1 VLKTEAEASW
11 ARKAGDELV
20 AGLRAWALLGDGRR
34 CETWLAWCDRR
45 WAPVAVK
52 LPRPDQV
59 NANSR
64 QALAREAAAVAPL
77 AHPST
82 QRLLEARLDDPVPH
96 LVFEYIEGPTLTCLL
111 DDTGPLAPGDVVRLG
126 LQVGSA
132 LHYLHGLG
140 IAHLDVKPQN
150 LAVREGRA
158 ILMDFDLARALG
170 EGNGDGAG
178 RLRGSAPYMSP
189 EQIRRAPA
197 SQAMD
202 LFALGATLYEA
213 ATDHLAF
220 DAGGPRPETRY
231 PQLAG
236 PPAPIRS
243 LNPRVPDA
251 LDRAITALLAPEP
264 SGRPESVL
272 AAMDFLAAAMPKREK
287 GLWPKWVS
295 VAGNGTG

>member
-1 VLKTEAEASW
+1 VVNGVREASW
-11 ARKAGDELV
+11 ACRAGDELV
-20 AGLRAWALLGDGRR
+20 TGLRAWALLGDGRR

-52 LPRPDQV
+52 LPRPDRI

-64 QALAREAAAVAPL
+64 AALAREAAAVVPL
-77 AHPST
+77 AHSSI

-96 LVFEYIEGPTLTCLL
+96 LVFEYIEGPTLASLL
-111 DDTGPLAPGDVVRLG
+111 DDTGPLAAGDIVRLG
-126 LQVGSA
+126 LQVGA
-132 LHYLHGLG
+132 VLHYLHGLG
-140 IAHLDVKPQN
+140 IAHLDVKPEN

-158 ILMDFDLARALG
+158 VLLDFDLARGLG
-170 EGNGDGAG
+170 EGDGAG
-178 RLRGSAPYMSP
+178 DLRGSAPYMAP

-197 SQAMD
+197 SPAMD

-213 ATDHLAF
+213 ATNELAF
-220 DAGGPRPETRY
+220 DAGGDRPETRY
-231 PQLAG
+231 PQLTG
-236 PPAPIRS
+236 PPARIRS
-243 LNPRVPDA
+243 LNPRVPAA

-272 AAMDFLAAAMPKREK
+272 AAMDLLAAALPKREQ

-295 VAGNGTG
+295 VAGTGLS

>member
-1 VLKTEAEASW
+1 MLTGVAEASW
-11 ARKAGDELV
+11 ARNAGDELV

-34 CETWLAWCDRR
+34 CETWLAWCERR

-59 NANSR
+59 NDNAR
-64 QALAREAAAVAPL
+64 QALAREAAAVVPL
-77 AHPST
+77 AHSSI
-82 QRLLEARLDDPVPH
+82 QRLLEARLDDPVPY
-96 LVFEYIEGPTLTCLL
+96 LVFEYIEGPTLASLL
-111 DDTGPLAPGDVVRLG
+111 DDTGALTPGDVVRLG
-126 LQVGSA
+126 LQVGAA

-158 ILMDFDLARALG
+158 VLLDFDLARALG
-170 EGNGDGAG
+170 QGDGAG
-178 RLRGSAPYMSP
+178 SLRGSAPYMAP
-189 EQIRRAPA
+189 EQVRREPA
-197 SQAMD
+197 SAAMD

-220 DAGGPRPETRY
+220 DAAGAPPYTRY

-243 LNPRVPDA
+243 LNPRVPAA

-272 AAMDFLAAAMPKREK
+272 AAMDLLAAALPKREK
-287 GLWPKWVS
+287 GLWPKWVR
-295 VAGNGTG
+295 VAGTGRS